1 MAKSCRNLHTI
12 LLRRCVLVDDKCIE
26 TIVNNCQRL
35 AYLNLGNCP
44 LITDKSL
51 ESLGKCCNNLKSVNF
66 TATKV
71 LYINIYNNN
80 LLFYV

>member
-1 MAKSCRNLHTI
+1 MNCRNLHTI

-26 TIVNNCQRL
+26 TIVNSCPRL
-35 AYLNLGNCP
+35 AYLNIGNCP

-51 ESLGKCCNNLKSVNF
+51 ISLGKGCNNLKSVNF

-71 LYINIYNNN
+71 L
-80 LLFYV
+80 FQ